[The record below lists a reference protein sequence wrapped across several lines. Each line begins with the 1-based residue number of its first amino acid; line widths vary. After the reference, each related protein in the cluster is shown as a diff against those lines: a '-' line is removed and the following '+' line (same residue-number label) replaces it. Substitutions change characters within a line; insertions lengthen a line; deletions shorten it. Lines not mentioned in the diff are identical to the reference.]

1 MLLTR
6 IKAGKTGSVRSQG
19 NGWHQKAIGQQLAL
33 RGGLLRLGEQP
44 GGQRELGPQDHRKQT
59 PNSSFSFRRLVEANG
74 LRRVFRDF
82 LGFWEPGAEH
92 GAGGNLVFTSGQRKP
107 KWPVECAWDKGRDE
121 LPAGPRRRVLL
132 RVILENEIWGL
143 RTPPA
148 SDRIFAFARVDPT
161 QTPPCRVERLI
172 FELK

>member
-1 MLLTR
+1 MVGTKR
-6 IKAGKTGSVRSQG
+6 
-19 NGWHQKAIGQQLAL
+19 QLASSSRFAVDCSGWENSREGSASWGHRTTANRRQVL
-33 RGGLLRLGEQP
+33 HSRSAVWSKPTVCGGFFGIFSVFGSPAQSM
-44 GGQRELGPQDHRKQT
+44 GP
-59 PNSSFSFRRLVEANG
+59 
-74 LRRVFRDF
+74 
-82 LGFWEPGAEH
+82 
-92 GAGGNLVFTSGQRKP
+92 GGNLVFTSGQRKP
-107 KWPVECAWDKGRDE
+107 KWPVECAWAKGRDE

>member
-1 MLLTR
+1 L
-6 IKAGKTGSVRSQG
+6 
-19 NGWHQKAIGQQLAL
+19 
-33 RGGLLRLGEQP
+33 
-44 GGQRELGPQDHRKQT
+44 GGQRELGPQDHCKQT
-59 PNSSFSFRRLVEANG
+59 PSSSFSFRRLVEANG

-92 GAGGNLVFTSGQRKP
+92 ETGVNLVFTSGQREP
-107 KWPVECAWDKGRDE
+107 KWPVECVWAKGRDE
-121 LPAGPRRRVLL
+121 LPARPRLGVLL
-132 RVILENEIWGL
+132 RVISENEIWGL

-148 SDRIFAFARVDPT
+148 SDRMLAFARVDPT